1 MIIKYY
7 KDDTFTASTIAK
19 KMGLKSAIE
28 LNRVLERLGI
38 KKKDKWNGLWKFCS
52 EYQGKKLD
60 VFDTKLVSSNKEVV
74 TRKFTWDGLMEI
86 KKILKEH
93 GEYKGF

>member
-28 LNRVLERLGI
+28 LNRILERLVI
-38 KKKDKWNGLWKFCS
+38 QKRDKWNGLWKFCS
-52 EYQGKKLD
+52 EYQGKKYD
-60 VFDTKLVSSNKEVV
+60 VFDTKLVSSSKEVV
-74 TRKFTWDGLMEI
+74 TRKFTWDGMQFI
-86 KKILKEH
+86 KQKLKENNL
-93 GEYKGF
+93 YKGW

>member
-1 MIIKYY
+1 MIIKHY
-7 KDDTFTASTIAK
+7 KDETFIARSIAK

-28 LNRVLERLGI
+28 LNRILERLGVQ
-38 KKKDKWNGLWKFCS
+38 KRDKWNGLWVFTAN
-52 EYQGKKLD
+52 YQGKNYD
-60 VFDTKLVSSNKEVV
+60 VYDKKLVSSNKEVL
-74 TRKFTWDGLMEI
+74 TRKFTWDGFMEI